1 MRSWERGSRWVRFTP
16 SSFAPSPSLLLPPR
30 LASLSRAFVFLLSL
44 RPRKYLPVSL
54 SLPFLLT
61 SSLFLYIYIYFS
73 LPPTGSLSVLLSRLS
88 FDTFGR
94 RDRCSLVF
102 VSAPSGASF
111 SLSFCRAKPRPSP
124 DLSPIRLQPFPF
136 SFLLLLLLLLDLFA
150 MPDHVLFS
158 IIAEGGTV
166 LSLSLS
172 RFLSDN
178 G

>member
-1 MRSWERGSRWVRFTP
+1 MAHGGSVLPHPPSPHLLP
-16 SSFAPSPSLLLPPR
+16 SSFLLASLHSLARSSFCFLFVRVNISPSL
-30 LASLSRAFVFLLSL
+30 
-44 RPRKYLPVSL
+44 
-54 SLPFLLT
+54 
-61 SSLFLYIYIYFS
+61 SLFLFFLPLLSFYIYIYFS

-136 SFLLLLLLLLDLFA
+136 SFLLLLLLLDLFA